1 MNSGMGDRTSTGRP
15 VALVTG
21 ASRGI
26 GREVALGLAA
36 AGLDVAFTGRTR
48 VEGEG
53 SVPPRTQREGDRR
66 IAVPGS
72 LATTDAAVRDH
83 GVRSL
88 PLPMDLLDLDSVRAA
103 ADAVLA
109 EWGRVDVV
117 VNNAIAHLPHAR
129 FLELDPATLRESL
142 EANHVSQVVLLQ
154 RLLPAMVDAGGGV
167 VVDLVSGSVVNEPPA
182 PPGEGGWGL
191 AYSSAKAAFGRVAG
205 AVNAEFRSR
214 GVRAY
219 NLDPGFVVTEAAAAR
234 GGTGAIADRGFAT
247 TPLDAAARAVVHLVG
262 CPEPDT
268 HLGRTIRA
276 TEWLAD
282 PPACGEDGA

>member
-1 MNSGMGDRTSTGRP
+1 MSRP

-26 GREVALGLAA
+26 GRQVALALAE
-36 AGLDVAFTGRTR
+36 AGHDVAFTGRTR

-53 SVPPRTQREGDRR
+53 AVPPRTQQEEQREIR
-66 IAVPGS
+66 VPGS
-72 LATTDAAVRDH
+72 LATTDAEVRDR

-88 PLPMDLLDLDSVRAA
+88 PVEMDLLDTDSVRAA

-117 VNNAIAHLPHAR
+117 VSNAISHLPHAR
-129 FLELDPATLRESL
+129 LLDLDPATLRASL

-154 RLLPAMVDAGGGV
+154 RLLPAMVAGGGGV
-167 VVDLVSGSVVNEPPA
+167 VVDLVSGSVVNDPPA

-191 AYSSAKAAFGRVAG
+191 AYSSSKAAFGRVAG
-205 AVNAEFRSR
+205 SVNAEHRAD
-214 GVRAY
+214 GVRAF

-247 TPLDAAARAVVHLVG
+247 TPMDAAARAVVHLVG
-262 CPEPDT
+262 CPTPDG

-276 TEWLAD
+276 TEWLTT
-282 PPACGEDGA
+282 PPTCG

>member
-1 MNSGMGDRTSTGRP
+1 MSRP

-26 GREVALGLAA
+26 GRQIALALAE
-36 AGLDVAFTGRTR
+36 AGHDVAFTGRTR
-48 VEGEG
+48 VEGDG
-53 SVPPRTQREGDRR
+53 VVPPRTQHEEQRE
-66 IAVPGS
+66 ISVPGS
-72 LATTDAAVRDH
+72 LATTDAEVRDR

-88 PLPMDLLDLDSVRAA
+88 PVEMDLLDTDSVRAA
-103 ADAVLA
+103 GDAVVEA
-109 EWGRVDVV
+109 WGRVDVV
-117 VNNAIAHLPHAR
+117 VSNAIAHLPHAR

-154 RLLPAMVDAGGGV
+154 RLLPAMVAGGGGV
-167 VVDLVSGSVVNEPPA
+167 VVDLVSGSVVNDPPA

-191 AYSSAKAAFGRVAG
+191 AYSSSKAAFGRVSG
-205 AVNAEFRSR
+205 AVNAEHRVD

-234 GGTGAIADRGFAT
+234 GGTGAIADRGFAAA
-247 TPLDAAARAVVHLVG
+247 PMHAAARAVLHLVG
-262 CPEPDT
+262 CPTPDV

-276 TEWLAD
+276 TEWLAT
-282 PPACGEDGA
+282 PPTCGQEA

>member
-1 MNSGMGDRTSTGRP
+1 MSAAGSRRP

-26 GREVALGLAA
+26 GREIALTLAT

-48 VEGEG
+48 HEGEG
-53 SVPPRTQREGDRR
+53 VVPPRTQREGDRP

-72 LATTDAAVRDH
+72 LATTDEAVRRH
-83 GVRSL
+83 GGRSL
-88 PLPMDLLDLDSVRAA
+88 PLPMDLQDLDSVRAA
-103 ADAVLA
+103 ADLLL
-109 EWGRVDVV
+109 ETWDRVDVV

-129 FLELDPATLRESL
+129 FLELDPGTLRASL
-142 EANHVSQVVLLQ
+142 EANHISQVVLLQ
-154 RLLPAMVDAGGGV
+154 RLLPAMVETGGGL
-167 VVDLVSGSVVNEPPA
+167 VVDLVSGSVVNDPPA

-205 AVNAEFRSR
+205 AVNAEFRR
-214 GVRAY
+214 HGVRAF

-234 GGTGAIADRGFAT
+234 GGTGTIAEQGFSTA
-247 TPLDAAARAVVHLVG
+247 PIDAAAQAVAHLVR
-262 CPEPDT
+262 CPEPDK

-276 TEWLAD
+276 TEWLSA
-282 PPACGEDGA
+282 PPPCASSR